1 MSFSRG
7 GKTQTSTSSTATN
20 INTPV
25 NLQDTSGIAIG
36 QAGGAVTVNN
46 VTSDYDAIEAASG
59 IAEQSIEEIGAA
71 SQGAL
76 RFGEDTVNAAL
87 SFGQS
92 AFRSAEDSARNAL
105 AFGSAAIDAS
115 TDAAILVG
123 DANRNALSYSRDITE
138 GAISEVGSTARDS
151 AALAVRTTENA
162 LAFGESAFGTVE
174 NALGRLGS
182 AYENAASLQGEAVNA
197 VTDLADRNTSRI
209 AQISEGAISA
219 TSEAAGSFFD
229 KALAFASSL
238 SAKQQSTL
246 GETVSALNAV
256 AVENSKSTDQRV
268 AELAEGS
275 QKTILIALGIA
286 VAGVLGFAMF
296 RRG

>member
-46 VTSDYDAIEAASG
+46 TTSDYDAIDKAAS
-59 IAEQSIEEIGAA
+59 IAEESIAEIGAA

-87 SFGQS
+87 AFGQG
-92 AFRSAEDSARNAL
+92 AFQSAEDSARNAL
-105 AFGSAAIDAS
+105 TFG
-115 TDAAILVG
+115 
-123 DANRNALSYSRDITE
+123 RD
-138 GAISEVGSTARDS
+138 
-151 AALAVRTTENA
+151 
-162 LAFGESAFGTVE
+162 FGEAAFGTVE
-174 NALGRLGS
+174 QSLRSVGD
-182 AYENAASLQGEAVNA
+182 AYEGAAAGQLAALETVA
-197 VTDLADRNTSRI
+197 DLADRNDSRI
-209 AQISEGAISA
+209 AQISEGALSTIQES
-219 TSEAAGSFFD
+219 AGSFFD

-238 SAKQQSTL
+238 SAKNQSTL
-246 GETVSALNAV
+246 SDTVSALNAV
-256 AVENSKSTDQRV
+256 SVENNKSTDQRV

>member
-7 GKTQTSTSSTATN
+7 GKTQTSTSSNATN
-20 INTPV
+20 ISQPI
-25 NLQDTSGIAIG
+25 NLQDTEGVALG
-36 QAGGAVTVNN
+36 YVGGGVSIQS
-46 VTSDYDAIEAASG
+46 SDYGAIERASD
-59 IAEQSIEEIGAA
+59 IATASIEEVGAA

-87 SFGQS
+87 SFGQG

-105 AFGSAAIDAS
+105 AFGSAAIDAATES
-115 TDAAILVG
+115 AIASG
-123 DANRNALSYSRDITE
+123 DVARNALSYGRDVTDSAI
-138 GAISEVGSTARDS
+138 GAVANTAQDS

-182 AYENAASLQGEAVNA
+182 AYENAASVQGEALAGV
-197 VTDLADRNTSRI
+197 VDLADRNTSRI

-229 KALAFASSL
+229 KALSFAASL
-238 SAKQQSTL
+238 SSKQQSTL